1 MTRSPRYEMGAK
13 DESGQVRLRVSRPQ
27 HCLASTLVVPTTFFA
42 EGRFGEEAATQDDP
56 GLLRQVTN
64 AGERGSG

>member
-1 MTRSPRYEMGAK
+1 
-13 DESGQVRLRVSRPQ
+13 
-27 HCLASTLVVPTTFFA
+27 VPTTFFA